1 MKIIFLFS
9 LFLALPLQLLPQPRS
24 IKVEKLPLD
33 SLRSWNNPQFSPSG
47 RSVFFTTNSFNGIWE
62 FSLET
67 RNFRNITNDERSG
80 YGFSVSD
87 DESQIAYRRT
97 LTNRDSP
104 RKVHEIVV
112 KRLDTGSS
120 TVVTSAADV
129 SPPVFSR
136 DQLVYSTRQGTQN
149 LALIQP
155 TAETKILGI
164 ENTKIAVIAGGKK
177 ILLDPLGSGSYIWPS
192 LSPDRTLIAAYDMD
206 RGAFVCN
213 LEGTVVSKLGRIDSP
228 TWTVSGKWIVYM
240 EDKDDGHRLI
250 SSDLFYLSPEGTR
263 RGQLTNTPDVFEQN
277 PQCSAVEKKIVYQ
290 SQKGEIFVMTYS
302 E

>member
-9 LFLALPLQLLPQPRS
+9 LFLVLPLRLLPQPRS

-33 SLRSWNNPQFSPSG
+33 SLLSWSNPQFSPSG
-47 RSVFFTTNSFNGIWE
+47 RSVFFTINSFNGIWE

-67 RNFRNITNDERSG
+67 KNFKNITSDERSG
-80 YGFSVSD
+80 YGFSVSV

-97 LTNRDSP
+97 LAKRDSP
-104 RKVHEIVV
+104 QKIHEIVV
-112 KRLDTGSS
+112 KRLDTGLS
-120 TVVTSAADV
+120 TVVTSAPDV
-129 SPPVFSR
+129 STPVFSR
-136 DQLVYSTRQGTQN
+136 DQLVYGTRQGTQN
-149 LALIQP
+149 LALLQP

-164 ENTKIAVIAGGKK
+164 ENTKIALLARGKK
-177 ILLDPLGSGSYIWPS
+177 ILLDPLGDGSYIWPS
-192 LSPDRTLIAAYDMD
+192 LSPDKTLIVAYDMD
-206 RGAFVCN
+206 RGGFVCN

-228 TWTVSGKWIVYM
+228 SWTVSGKWIVYM

-250 SSDLFYLSPEGTR
+250 SSDLFCISPEGSGR
-263 RGQLTNTPDVFEQN
+263 RRLTSTPDVFELN
-277 PQCSAVEKKIVYQ
+277 PQCSPVEKKIVYQ

>member
-9 LFLALPLQLLPQPRS
+9 LLLALPLQLLPQPRS

-67 RNFRNITNDERSG
+67 GNFRNITNDERSG

-97 LTNRDSP
+97 LTSRDAL

-112 KRLDTGSS
+112 KRLDTGLS
-120 TVVTSAADV
+120 TVVTSAPDV

-136 DQLVYSTRQGTQN
+136 DQLIYSTRQGTQN

-240 EDKDDGHRLI
+240 EDKDDGHQLI
-250 SSDLFYLSPEGTR
+250 SSDLFYISPEGTR
-263 RGQLTNTPDVFEQN
+263 RGRLTNTPDVFELN
-277 PQCSAVEKKIVYQ
+277 PQCSAVERNIVYQ